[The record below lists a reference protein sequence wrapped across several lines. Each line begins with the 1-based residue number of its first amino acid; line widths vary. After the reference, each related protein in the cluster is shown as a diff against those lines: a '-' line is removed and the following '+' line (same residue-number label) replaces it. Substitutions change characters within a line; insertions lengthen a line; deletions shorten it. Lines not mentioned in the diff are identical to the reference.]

1 MPQRLQQKA
10 NIQFNKGLITEAG
23 ELTFPPDASVDEINC
38 DLEQDGSRRRRLGV
52 EYETSHV
59 LSTHTVTST
68 DTVTTRTWS
77 NVGGESGTEFLIVQ
91 INANLYFYN
100 KTGDTIS
107 DNQIDT
113 TYTSGTPYV
122 VDLTTYARPAGLGA
136 ARAKVDVTSI
146 NGALIVAS
154 SEINTFYIERDL
166 DDGSFTE
173 TEINFRV
180 RDFVWQGDTSTY
192 YEDSDSNPPS
202 IERQY
207 DTLNV
212 GWVGRNSSGFGGGD
226 ALDTYI
232 GVGFF
237 GQNAWP
243 PLTMPWYAGKNSVG
257 QFSALEW
264 HKTFYGTNLAANGH
278 FILDFYFKDREAAS
292 ELVGVASSTEEGR
305 FSTVATYAGRV
316 FYSGITTSTDSN
328 NSKIYFSQLLVSD
341 LTEVGDIFQKN
352 DPTSEYFSDLL
363 DTDGGFINIPEAYNI
378 KKLHVFGPTL
388 YAFAE
393 NGVWAISGVDDV
405 FRATDYSVSKLTEI
419 GLVYPNSFVSA
430 LGRPYW
436 WSAVGIHTLV
446 SGEINAVIE
455 ENLSRTTIQTFWE
468 NIDSDSKDKAEGI
481 YDPLEN
487 RVLWMY
493 PNDNETNE
501 NKYNK
506 ILFFDEALAAFFPW
520 TISDNVAGSYVAGAS
535 VYTGVGIGEVT
546 FQIVDSDS
554 NEVVDSSSNTM
565 EVTRNTRQFAS
576 SAIKFL
582 CIDGT
587 SSKITFGQFT
597 NTDFLDWGS
606 ANYDSYVESAY
617 DFLGDIHTRKNA
629 PYITPYFR
637 VTETGWEDAG
647 SGNYTPVRESSCLV
661 SFIWDFKDTPSSTP
675 QQGYRLKKLPVVD
688 PLSLNTFGYEFS
700 TVSTRLK
707 LRGRGQSMRVKFESE
722 QGKDFHLLGYEIIG
736 AKNDRF

>member
-243 PLTMPWYAGKNSVG
+243 PL
-257 QFSALEW
+257 
-264 HKTFYGTNLAANGH
+264 
-278 FILDFYFKDREAAS
+278 
-292 ELVGVASSTEEGR
+292 
-305 FSTVATYAGRV
+305 
-316 FYSGITTSTDSN
+316 
-328 NSKIYFSQLLVSD
+328 
-341 LTEVGDIFQKN
+341 
-352 DPTSEYFSDLL
+352 
-363 DTDGGFINIPEAYNI
+363 
-378 KKLHVFGPTL
+378 
-388 YAFAE
+388 
-393 NGVWAISGVDDV
+393 
-405 FRATDYSVSKLTEI
+405 
-419 GLVYPNSFVSA
+419 
-430 LGRPYW
+430 
-436 WSAVGIHTLV
+436 
-446 SGEINAVIE
+446 
-455 ENLSRTTIQTFWE
+455 
-468 NIDSDSKDKAEGI
+468 
-481 YDPLEN
+481 
-487 RVLWMY
+487 
-493 PNDNETNE
+493 
-501 NKYNK
+501 
-506 ILFFDEALAAFFPW
+506 
-520 TISDNVAGSYVAGAS
+520 
-535 VYTGVGIGEVT
+535 
-546 FQIVDSDS
+546 
-554 NEVVDSSSNTM
+554 
-565 EVTRNTRQFAS
+565 
-576 SAIKFL
+576 
-582 CIDGT
+582 
-587 SSKITFGQFT
+587 
-597 NTDFLDWGS
+597 
-606 ANYDSYVESAY
+606 
-617 DFLGDIHTRKNA
+617 
-629 PYITPYFR
+629 
-637 VTETGWEDAG
+637 
-647 SGNYTPVRESSCLV
+647 
-661 SFIWDFKDTPSSTP
+661 
-675 QQGYRLKKLPVVD
+675 
-688 PLSLNTFGYEFS
+688 
-700 TVSTRLK
+700 
-707 LRGRGQSMRVKFESE
+707 
-722 QGKDFHLLGYEIIG
+722 
-736 AKNDRF
+736 